1 METSLIESHQTSA
14 SAIHH
19 STGPSA
25 ANARG
30 DTAASFDVRFVA
42 LFHARFH
49 GLFRFLDRLS
59 GEPELA
65 ADLAQDTFVRLHE
78 RGSLPDKPDA
88 WLITVAMNLFR
99 NVRSTR
105 ARRRRLLTVSRAEL
119 VLADPSPSPSH
130 GAETDS
136 PELVRRAMARL
147 SDRERQLLLLIADGY
162 RYRDIAAALDLN
174 EASVGTLL
182 SRAKRAFREA
192 YAAEGGTWE

>member
-14 SAIHH
+14 SASHH

-162 RYRDIAAALDLN
+162 RYRDMAAALDLN

-192 YAAEGGTWE
+192 YAAEGGRWE